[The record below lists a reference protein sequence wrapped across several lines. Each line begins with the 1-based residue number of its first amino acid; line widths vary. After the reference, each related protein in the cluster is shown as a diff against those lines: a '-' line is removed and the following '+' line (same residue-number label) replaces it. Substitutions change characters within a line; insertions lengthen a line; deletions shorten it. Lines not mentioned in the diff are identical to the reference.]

1 MKSFKPTS
9 AARRFY
15 NVSDFKELTEDA
27 EIRQIPVAVLSADAM
42 PGQVK
47 RLKAAGAIA
56 YLTKPLDVGQVLS
69 LLDELLTRQ
78 G

>member
-27 EIRQIPVAVLSADAM
+27 ELPNHLTEHQTSTGGRAHW
-42 PGQVK
+42 
-47 RLKAAGAIA
+47 AGLGA
-56 YLTKPLDVGQVLS
+56 S
-69 LLDELLTRQ
+69 
-78 G
+78 